1 MKLGLRLLLGFFLIT
16 GIAAFFV
23 LRVFATEVKPS
34 VREVMEDTLV
44 DTANILAELARD
56 ELVAMPAGGT
66 LEDSH
71 FARAVK
77 DYAARPIDVQIWG
90 LSKQSLDYR
99 IYLTDATGRVVF
111 DSGLPGQPSAV
122 GHDFSQWRDVART
135 LTGNYGARST
145 RDDDG
150 DDKSTVMYVAAPVRQ
165 GDRII
170 GVLTVAKPNLTVQK
184 FVDRAVSKILV
195 RGAWL
200 LAISVVVGVLVT
212 GWVVWSVRRLRQYA
226 QEVQVGE
233 RREVPRLSGE
243 LGDLA
248 VAIASMR
255 ERLEGREHLENT
267 VRALTHELKS
277 PMAAIAGAAELLQD
291 ELPPADRDLFARQI
305 QEQVDRLRAL
315 VDRMLELSK
324 LEHRRT
330 LDHPLRLELADCV
343 DAVLARSAARL
354 QQRRMQVRWLH
365 RDRVQIDGERE
376 VLERAIANLVDNA
389 IDFAPLDSMLDLE
402 LRHAEH
408 EATLVVRDHGVGVEA
423 YALER
428 LGERFFSTPR
438 PADNPTAI
446 KGSGLGIAIVREIVA
461 LHGGRLAIA
470 NADPGLRVTI
480 TLPARRGTADLPDFT
495 LASHTSSRA
504 HAR

>member
-56 ELVAMPAGGT
+56 ELLAMPAGAT
-66 LEDSH
+66 LEDSR
-71 FARAVK
+71 FARAVR

-90 LSKQSLDYR
+90 LSKRSLDYR
-99 IYLTDATGRVVF
+99 VYLTDATGRVVF
-111 DSGLPGQPSAV
+111 DSGVPGLPNAV
-122 GHDFSQWRDVART
+122 GQDFSRWRDVART
-135 LTGNYGARST
+135 LTGHYGARST

-150 DDKSTVMYVAAPVRQ
+150 DDSSSVMYVAAPVRQ
-165 GDRII
+165 GERIV

-200 LAISVVVGVLVT
+200 LAISIVVGVLVT

-248 VAIASMR
+248 VAIAAMR
-255 ERLEGREHLENT
+255 ERLEGREHLEST

-277 PMAAIAGAAELLQD
+277 PMAAIAGAAELLQ
-291 ELPPADRDLFARQI
+291 EALPAADRELFARQI
-305 QEQVDRLRAL
+305 QDQVDRLRVL

-330 LDHPLRLELADCV
+330 LDHPVQLDLGDCV
-343 DAVLARSAARL
+343 DAVLARVAPRL
-354 QQRRMQVRWLH
+354 QQRGMQVRWLH
-365 RDRVQIDGERE
+365 RDRTRIEGESD
-376 VLERAIANLVDNA
+376 VLERALANLVDNA
-389 IDFAPLDSMLDLE
+389 IDFSPPGSVLDIDLRE
-402 LRHAEH
+402 RGHDVKLIF
-408 EATLVVRDHGVGVEA
+408 RDHGVGVEA
-423 YALER
+423 YALDR

-438 PADNPTAI
+438 PSDHSSLI

-461 LHGGRLAIA
+461 LHGGQLEIV
-470 NADPGLRVTI
+470 NAEPGLRVTMS
-480 TLPARRGTADLPDFT
+480 LPALDFT
-495 LASHTSSRA
+495 LASHTSSGA